1 MNLDTLR
8 TQMAAFYD
16 PLRHSR
22 IEENAAFLARRDA
35 IWGAMD
41 AYAQANPDCPPP
53 LLKTRLHEEIAEQFE
68 PVIFPQSP
76 FFFEM
81 GLRAAENWG
90 TPSQYTAASWMLI
103 RRRDIHG
110 GPEAHRRL
118 RRATE
123 TLSLW
128 KINDVFDS
136 DHHCIGYTRLFET
149 GIDGLLADI
158 ARQEPGADVEGRV
171 FLEAARRS
179 ARALLRIADRFA
191 QKAEAMMNAA
201 ADTESRGFLAL
212 IAGTARRVPARPP
225 QTFYEGLAALLF
237 LREAVASLEGIGIS
251 VVGHVDRLLGP
262 LYDAD
267 LRAGRITEAEA
278 RDLLARWML
287 FTDVR
292 FHVNDNPWPETST
305 CIELGGCDASGRP
318 VFNEVTRLTIE
329 THEACGLLNP
339 KLNCRYGSASP
350 RAYLDLMS
358 KTLARGHNNFSFLND
373 DVLIPACVKA
383 GKTQAEARLY
393 VNGGCQETIVEGVE
407 HSAGAYYYFNMVR
420 VLDLCLQ
427 PFPSPADSD
436 PALAALK
443 PGPIPDEPDFESFYV
458 RFMAE
463 LAKTLRIGANWLAEG
478 GRTWSRVNPCP
489 LFSATIND
497 CIEKG
502 RDYTAGGA
510 RHSPAGMALVGLGT
524 VVDSLHAIR
533 ALVFEERAL
542 TLSGLRT
549 ALAANWEGLE
559 SLRAKA
565 IALPK
570 HGHNHPAVNAL
581 AGRFAA
587 ELATLA
593 KGLVNER
600 GGTFQPSFFVYYAF
614 VSMSGNVRA
623 TPDGRRNGE
632 MLSQGIAPSRVR
644 PPEALTDILNS
655 LGTVD
660 FTDFAGNSV
669 LDLQLPLNANAAP
682 EVIGGLLRTFA
693 GLRGPTIQMNCV
705 SLEAMKDA
713 QVHPQRHCDLVVRI
727 AGLSAKF
734 IAMSRSLQDEII
746 QRHIYAA

>member
-1 MNLDTLR
+1 MSLDTLR
-8 TQMAAFYD
+8 KQMAAFYD
-16 PLRHSR
+16 PLRGDS
-22 IEENAAFLARRDA
+22 IEQNAAFMAQRDA

-41 AYAQANPDCPPP
+41 AYAQANPDCPPA
-53 LLKTRLHEEIAEQFE
+53 LLKARLHEEIAGQFE
-68 PVIFPQSP
+68 PVIFPGSP

-81 GLRAAENWG
+81 GVRAAENWG
-90 TPSQYTAASWMLI
+90 TPDQHTVASWMLI

-110 GPEAHRRL
+110 GPEAQRRL
-118 RRATE
+118 KCATD

-128 KINDVFDS
+128 NCNDVFDS
-136 DHHCIGYTRLFET
+136 DHHCIGYTGLFET
-149 GIDGLLADI
+149 GIDGLLAAI
-158 ARQEPGADVEGRV
+158 ARHEPGADAEGRA
-171 FLEAARRS
+171 FLDAARHS
-179 ARALLRIADRFA
+179 ARALLLIADRFA
-191 QKAEAMMNAA
+191 RKAEAEMSAA
-201 ADTESRGFLAL
+201 ADPESRGFLEM
-212 IAGTARRVPARPP
+212 IARTARRVPARPP

-237 LREAVASLEGIGIS
+237 LREALASLEGIGIS
-251 VVGHVDRLLGP
+251 VLGHLDRLLGP
-262 LYDAD
+262 LYESD
-267 LRAGRITEAEA
+267 LRAGRITEAGA

-292 FHVNDNPWPETST
+292 FHVDDNPWPETST

-350 RAYLDLMS
+350 RAYLDLVG
-358 KTLARGHNNFSFLND
+358 KTLSRGHNHFAFLND

-383 GKTQAEARLY
+383 GKAQAEARLY

-427 PFPSPADSD
+427 PFPLPADSD

-443 PGPIPDEPDFESFYV
+443 PEPISDAPDFESFYA

-463 LAKTLRIGANWLAEG
+463 MAKTLRTGANWLAEG
-478 GRTWSRVNPCP
+478 GRAWSRVNPCP
-489 LFSATIND
+489 MFSATIND
-497 CIEKG
+497 CIQKG

-510 RHSPAGMALVGLGT
+510 RHNPAGMALVGMGT
-524 VVDSLHAIR
+524 IVDSLHAIR

-542 TLSGLRT
+542 TLSGLRA
-549 ALAANWEGLE
+549 ALAANWEGHE
-559 SLRAKA
+559 GLRARA

-570 HGHNHPAVNAL
+570 YGHDNPEVNAL

-587 ELATLA
+587 DIAA
-593 KGLVNER
+593 MARGLVNER
-600 GGTFQPSFFVYYAF
+600 GGPFQPSFFVYYAF

-632 MLSQGIAPSRVR
+632 LLSQGIAPGRIR
-644 PPEALTDILNS
+644 PPEAITDILNS
-655 LGTVD
+655 IGTVD

-669 LDLQLPLNANAAP
+669 LDMQLPLGVNLSS
-682 EVIGGLLRTFA
+682 EVFGGLLRTFS
-693 GLRGPTIQMNCV
+693 GLGGPTIQMNCV
-705 SLEAMKDA
+705 SLEDMKDA
-713 QVHPQRHCDLVVRI
+713 QLHPQRHGDLVVRI

-734 IAMSRSLQDEII
+734 IALSRSVQDEII